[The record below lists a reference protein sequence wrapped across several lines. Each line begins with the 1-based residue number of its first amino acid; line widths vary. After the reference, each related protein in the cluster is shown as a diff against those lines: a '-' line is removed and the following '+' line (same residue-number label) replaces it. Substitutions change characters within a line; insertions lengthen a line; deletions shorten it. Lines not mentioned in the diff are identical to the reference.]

1 MQFLTL
7 NNMEELEPTYE
18 SIYEKINAKRALLW
32 INEKDFTMNKRKKAY
47 LNAHRAIIISHTW
60 GCMYR

>member
-1 MQFLTL
+1 
-7 NNMEELEPTYE
+7 MEELEPTYE

-32 INEKDFTMNKRKKAY
+32 ITEKDFTTNKRKKAY